1 MWCFTLASTNLFVKG
16 DRPSVS
22 LNEEGGMR
30 SGIYLGLLKAHAQLG
45 FSASPIMLASNLFQT
60 TMKKSPNR
68 PDTPCVAVCSTTF
81 DEVCR
86 GCGRTVAEVAHWV
99 FMTEE
104 EKDRVWQRITAEG
117 YPRRQS

>member
-1 MWCFTLASTNLFVKG
+1 MSPYNADIVFV
-16 DRPSVS
+16 
-22 LNEEGGMR
+22 
-30 SGIYLGLLKAHAQLG
+30 AG
-45 FSASPIMLASNLFQT
+45 FSMEKRP
-60 TMKKSPNR
+60 PR

-86 GCGRTVAEVAHWV
+86 GCGRTVNEVAQWV

-104 EKDRVWQRITAEG
+104 EKDRVWERITAQG